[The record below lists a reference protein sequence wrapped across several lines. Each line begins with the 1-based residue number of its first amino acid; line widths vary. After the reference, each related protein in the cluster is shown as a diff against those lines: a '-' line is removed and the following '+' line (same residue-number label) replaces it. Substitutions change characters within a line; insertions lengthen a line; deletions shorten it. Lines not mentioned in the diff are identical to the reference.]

1 MRLLRTLADWLG
13 ALALCCAPFI
23 IDTLEGKVLAI
34 VGLALLTLQAIRKE
48 CYNLVLL
55 NVIGIGGYLYAIH
68 F

>member
-13 ALALCCAPFI
+13 AGALCVAPFI
-23 IDTLEGKVLAI
+23 IDSTGGKILAI
-34 VGLALLTLQAIRKE
+34 VGLAVLTLQAIRNS

-55 NVIGIGGYLYAIH
+55 NIIGIGGYFYAIY

>member
-34 VGLALLTLQAIRKE
+34 IGLALLTLQAIRKE

-55 NVIGIGGYLYAIH
+55 NIIGIGGYLYAIH